1 MKNKLCN
8 VLTLL
13 GDQNKVNYL
22 VNEFDEY
29 WNTSEA
35 TCWDCVEWIYNEWL
49 VEKEKSCKNF
59 REYFIALTN

>member
-8 VLTLL
+8 VVTLV

-35 TCWDCVEWIYNEWL
+35 ASWDCVEWICNEWL
-49 VEKEKSCKNF
+49 VEKKYARVFKN
-59 REYFIALTN
+59 TS